1 VAGAAEGGVPFAHG
15 EAQPE
20 CRDIHTALCRG
31 KAQRLDRMHRVQ
43 SVHVRRLPSL
53 REPHDVFSPSVS

>member
-1 VAGAAEGGVPFAHG
+1 VAVAAEGDVTFAHW

-31 KAQRLDRMHRVQ
+31 EAHRLDRMHRVQ
-43 SVHVRRLPSL
+43 SVHVRRLPAL
-53 REPHDVFSPSVS
+53 REPHDIFSPSVS